1 VFRQWSISPRSGK
14 ENGGEVCAILP
25 PETAAATLLH
35 QQHRTAAF
43 DFARDFPVHVR
54 GHAGDATGQNF
65 AALGHE
71 LFQKI
76 GILIIDCFG
85 RDIDAT
91 ARHGPIG
98 AAEGRATFSGLWL
111 HAMRS
116 TRLAVKR
123 MFF

>member
-1 VFRQWSISPRSGK
+1 MTKR
-14 ENGGEVCAILP
+14 
-25 PETAAATLLH
+25 ETRLSLH
-35 QQHRTAAF
+35 QQHGAAAF
-43 DFARDFPVHVR
+43 DL
-54 GHAGDATGQNF
+54 AGDFTVEVGRHACDTAGENF

-71 LFQKI
+71 FFQKI
-76 GILIIDCFG
+76 GIFIIDCFG